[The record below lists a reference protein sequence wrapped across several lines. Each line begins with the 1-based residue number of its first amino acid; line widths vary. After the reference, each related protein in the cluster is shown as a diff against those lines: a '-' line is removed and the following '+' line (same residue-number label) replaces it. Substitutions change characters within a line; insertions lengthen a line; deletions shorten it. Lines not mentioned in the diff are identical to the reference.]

1 MIFTLYTHFF
11 EIIGKYDVILY
22 PLDKKACFQLFS
34 PILLYVCSCLPERSR
49 KELLM
54 ITIDKLTK
62 FYGNN
67 RAVNNISFTINDN
80 EILGFLGPNGAGK
93 STTMNMIA
101 GYLPMTAGT
110 VSICGSD
117 IVKDPVAAKKNI
129 GYLPEIPP
137 VYPDMRVRE
146 YLSFC
151 AGLKR
156 IPHSKKNDEIER
168 VMGLLKITDVQKKLI
183 KNLSKGYKQRVRF
196 AQALLGNPKFLILDE
211 PTVGLDPNQVIEVR
225 NIIKDLKKE
234 HSVIF
239 SSHIL
244 SEVSA
249 VCDRVVI
256 INKGDIKAIDTIENL
271 EKACGASLILHIKV
285 KGDRTK
291 SSAIIE
297 LTKGVK
303 EITTIDAE
311 GNDFFSYTVKLE
323 NGAGDD
329 VKNDIM
335 SQLISA
341 GIQISEIYADKPDLE
356 AVFVDL
362 INRPASKGG
371 LEELLAEMSGAE
383 PDTADTDNDKEDEE

>member
-1 MIFTLYTHFF
+1 
-11 EIIGKYDVILY
+11 
-22 PLDKKACFQLFS
+22 
-34 PILLYVCSCLPERSR
+34 
-49 KELLM
+49 M
-54 ITIDKLTK
+54 ITIENLTK

-101 GYLPMTAGT
+101 GYLPMSSGT
-110 VSICGSD
+110 VNICGSD
-117 IVKDPVAAKKNI
+117 ISKEPVKAKKNI

-137 VYPDMRVRE
+137 VYPDMRVKE

-151 AGLKR
+151 SGLKR
-156 IPHSKKNDEIER
+156 IPSAQKSSEIKR
-168 VMGLLKITDVQKKLI
+168 VMNLLKIEDVKHKLI
-183 KNLSKGYKQRVRF
+183 KNLSKGYKQRVGF

-211 PTVGLDPNQVIEVR
+211 PTVGLDPNQVVEVR
-225 NIIKDLKKE
+225 QIITDLRKE

-271 EKACGASLILHIKV
+271 EKSLGGNLILHIKV
-285 KGDRTK
+285 KGNRAAA
-291 SSAIIE
+291 SNIIE

-303 EITTIDAE
+303 EITKIDAE
-311 GNDFFSYTVKLE
+311 GNDFFSFTVQLD
-323 NGAGDD
+323 GDSD
-329 VKNDIM
+329 DAKNSIM
-335 SQLISA
+335 AEFIKNN
-341 GIQISEIYADKPDLE
+341 IQISEIYTEKPDLE
-356 AVFVDL
+356 AVFVEL
-362 INRPASKGG
+362 INKVSSKSGI
-371 LEELLAEMSGAE
+371 EELYDEIKAENPEKISL
-383 PDTADTDNDKEDEE
+383 DKKEDDE

>member
-1 MIFTLYTHFF
+1 
-11 EIIGKYDVILY
+11 
-22 PLDKKACFQLFS
+22 
-34 PILLYVCSCLPERSR
+34 
-49 KELLM
+49 M
-54 ITIDKLTK
+54 ITIEKLTK
-62 FYGNN
+62 YYGSN

-110 VSICGSD
+110 VTICGSD
-117 IVKDPVAAKKNI
+117 ISKDPVAAKKNI

-137 VYPDMRVRE
+137 VYPDMRVKE

-156 IPHSKKNDEIER
+156 IPFTKKKDEMER
-168 VMGLLKITDVQKKLI
+168 VMKLLKITDVQDKLI
-183 KNLSKGYKQRVRF
+183 KNLSKGYKQRVGF
-196 AQALLGNPKFLILDE
+196 AQALLGDPKFLILDE

-225 NIIKDLKKE
+225 NLISELRKD

-256 INKGDIKAIDTIENL
+256 INKGDIKAIDSIENL
-271 EKACGASLILHIKV
+271 EKTMGGNLTLRIKI

-291 SSAIIE
+291 ASNIIE

-303 EITTIDAE
+303 EITSIDAE
-311 GNDFFSYTVKLE
+311 GNDFFAIAVKLE
-323 NGAGDD
+323 KGAGDE
-329 VKNDIM
+329 VKNEIM
-335 SQLISA
+335 SELLKNN
-341 GIQISEIYADKPDLE
+341 IQISEIYSEKPDLE

-362 INRPASKGG
+362 INRPTSNNG
-371 LEELLAEMSGAE
+371 LQELLDEITAEAE
-383 PDTADTDNDKEDEE
+383 QANAEADTDDKTEEKEDEE

>member
-1 MIFTLYTHFF
+1 
-11 EIIGKYDVILY
+11 
-22 PLDKKACFQLFS
+22 
-34 PILLYVCSCLPERSR
+34 
-49 KELLM
+49 M
-54 ITIDKLTK
+54 ITIEKLTK
-62 FYGNN
+62 YYGSN

-101 GYLPMTAGT
+101 GYLPMSAGKVT
-110 VSICGSD
+110 ILGSD
-117 IVKDPVAAKKNI
+117 ISKEPVAAKKNI

-137 VYPDMRVRE
+137 VYPDMRVKE

-156 IPHSKKNDEIER
+156 IRYSERKDEISR
-168 VMGLLKITDVQKKLI
+168 VMGLLKIEDVKDKLI
-183 KNLSKGYKQRVRF
+183 KNLSKGYKQRVGF
-196 AQALLGNPKFLILDE
+196 AQALLGDPKFLILDE

-225 NIIKDLKKE
+225 NIIKDLKKD

-271 EKACGASLILHIKV
+271 EKKLGGSLTLHIKI

-291 SSAIIE
+291 ASNIIE
-297 LTKGVK
+297 LTNGVQ
-303 EITTIDAE
+303 EILSIDAE
-311 GNDFFSYTVKLE
+311 GNDFFSFAVKLKE
-323 NGAGDD
+323 GEGDG
-329 VKNDIM
+329 VKNAIM
-335 SQLISA
+335 AELMKY
-341 GIQISEIYADKPDLE
+341 GIQISEIYSEKPDLE
-356 AVFVDL
+356 AVFVEMINKPDDKHGLLDL
-362 INRPASKGG
+362 LNGTAPVNETG
-371 LEELLAEMSGAE
+371 E
-383 PDTADTDNDKEDEE
+383 PDGDEEPGEDDTDEKEDDE

>member
-1 MIFTLYTHFF
+1 
-11 EIIGKYDVILY
+11 
-22 PLDKKACFQLFS
+22 
-34 PILLYVCSCLPERSR
+34 
-49 KELLM
+49 M

-62 FYGNN
+62 YYGSN

-110 VSICGSD
+110 VTIFGSD
-117 IVKDPVAAKKNI
+117 ISKDPVAAKKNI

-137 VYPDMRVRE
+137 VYPEMRVKE

-156 IPHSKKNDEIER
+156 IRSSERKSEIIR
-168 VMGLLKITDVQKKLI
+168 VMKLLKIEDVQDKLI
-183 KNLSKGYKQRVRF
+183 KNLSKGYKQRVGF

-256 INKGDIKAIDTIENL
+256 INKGDIKAVDTIENL
-271 EKACGASLILHIKV
+271 EKKLGGSLTLHVKI
-285 KGDRTK
+285 KGDRIK
-291 SSAIIE
+291 ASNVIE
-297 LTKGVK
+297 FIDGVD
-303 EITTIDAE
+303 EIVSIDAE
-311 GNDFFSYTVKLE
+311 GNDFFSFAVKLKE
-323 NGAGDD
+323 DAGDD
-329 VKNDIM
+329 TKNAIM
-335 SQLISA
+335 SELIGH
-341 GIQISEIYADKPDLE
+341 GIQISEIYTEKPDLE
-356 AVFVDL
+356 AVFVDM
-362 INRPASKGG
+362 INRSSDKHGLLEL
-371 LEELLAEMSGAE
+371 LEETAPEAEDGADSE
-383 PDTADTDNDKEDEE
+383 SDESEEKEGEE